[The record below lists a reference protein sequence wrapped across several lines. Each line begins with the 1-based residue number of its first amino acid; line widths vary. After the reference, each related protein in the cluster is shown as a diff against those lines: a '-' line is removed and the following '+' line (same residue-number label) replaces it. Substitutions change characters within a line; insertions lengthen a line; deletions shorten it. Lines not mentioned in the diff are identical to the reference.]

1 VKRKLGLGATL
12 GALLV
17 ALTLVLTGCGGNGDS
32 NSVASLTDATG
43 ETSGESSSTGASE
56 EEREQAL
63 LEYAQCMREHG
74 VDMPDPIN
82 GRLDLRANRG
92 EEQKVAQAQEACRS
106 ILEDVAPP
114 ALDEAQQA
122 ELQEAALDYARCM
135 REHGVDMPDPQFEEG
150 GGVLTMMPE
159 GAEDDPQFDEAQEA
173 CQPIL
178 EAVQPDEPSGQ
189 SEGS

>member
-1 VKRKLGLGATL
+1 VKRKLGLGAAL
-12 GALLV
+12 GALFLV
-17 ALTLVLTGCGGNGDS
+17 AVSLVLTGCGGNGDS
-32 NSVASLTDATG
+32 TSVASLTDATG
-43 ETSGESSSTGASE
+43 ETSGANGSTGASE

-74 VDMPDPIN
+74 VDMPDPVN

-92 EEQKVAQAQEACRS
+92 EEQKVEQAQEACAS

-114 ALDEAQQA
+114 PLDEEQQE

-135 REHGVDMPDPQFEEG
+135 REHGVDMPDPQFEG
-150 GGVLTMMPE
+150 GGVLMTMPE
-159 GAEDDPQFDEAQEA
+159 GAEDDPQFDEAQRA

-178 EAVQPDEPSGQ
+178 EAAQAEEPSGQ
-189 SEGS
+189 GEGS